1 MYADNVSKLLA
12 YVDISIDELVDNT
25 IDLPWRNFL
34 SAFEAKFQREVLLFL
49 EISEF
54 PYNTVVE
61 KNSSAKN

>member
-1 MYADNVSKLLA
+1 MLIFRLTSF
-12 YVDISIDELVDNT
+12 VDNT

-61 KNSSAKN
+61 KKLKCQKLA